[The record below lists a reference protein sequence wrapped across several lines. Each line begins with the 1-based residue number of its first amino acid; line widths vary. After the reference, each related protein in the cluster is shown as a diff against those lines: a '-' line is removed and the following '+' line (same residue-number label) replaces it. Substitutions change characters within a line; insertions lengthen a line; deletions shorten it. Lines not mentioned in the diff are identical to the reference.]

1 MLMNNIFKK
10 SLPNEK
16 VVHGYTIRRY
26 PCGKYIK
33 ALNIIAELPTTLAK
47 EIFPDKNIE
56 NIINDFTKIDE
67 KMFGEM
73 LGKAIAVIP
82 EKAFAIISEI
92 TDIPYEDFME
102 KLSPNEVMDIMQAVW
117 EVNDFSSFFHQVKS
131 VAKNWF
137 PQKK

>member
-1 MLMNNIFKK
+1 MFKNIFKK
-10 SLPNEK
+10 SLPNK
-16 VVHGYTIRRY
+16 KKVHGYVIEKY

-56 NIINDFTKIDE
+56 NIINDFTKINE
-67 KMFGEM
+67 EMLGEM
-73 LGKAIAVIP
+73 LGKVIAVIP

-117 EVNDFSSFFHQVKS
+117 EVNDFASFFHQVKS
-131 VAKNWF
+131 VVKNWF

>member
-1 MLMNNIFKK
+1 MLNNIFKK

-16 VVHGYTIRRY
+16 IVHGYKIRRY
-26 PCGKYIK
+26 PCGKYIE

-67 KMFGEM
+67 QMLGEI

-82 EKAFAIISEI
+82 EKAFAIISAI
-92 TDIPYEDFME
+92 TDIPYEDFIE
-102 KLSPNEVMDIMQAVW
+102 KLSPKEVMDIMQAVW
-117 EVNDFSSFFHQVKS
+117 EVNDFASFFHQVKS
-131 VAKNWF
+131 VVKGWF